1 MIVDMQINLCPL
13 PQKRPSPSIAA
24 VRVAKSVSF
33 VVTLM
38 AVLLLAHAPRAQE
51 HALTAHHGF
60 GDVAHWAGVF
70 ESPDRAKWQKPD
82 EVVRALDL
90 KPGQTTI
97 DIGAGGLF
105 YAPVRQGRWPLRH
118 CYRTRC
124 RPGDG

>member
-38 AVLLLAHAPRAQE
+38 AVFLLAPAPRAQE
-51 HALTAHHGF
+51 HAPTHHGF

-70 ESPDRAKWQKPD
+70 ERRIAPNGKSP
-82 EVVRALDL
+82 
-90 KPGQTTI
+90 
-97 DIGAGGLF
+97 
-105 YAPVRQGRWPLRH
+105 
-118 CYRTRC
+118 TR
-124 RPGDG
+124 